1 MVDMGIS
8 QDESIKVIVNIEKVS
23 SFKTPA
29 QCYGVSIGQI
39 TRDLPQLVLSCY
51 DDYLYIYGADGKRHH
66 LLNWSSKFTSLAIG
80 DIAGNTHKVLVSG
93 SLDGVVRA
101 IDMSGNLV
109 WQVELGKPVK
119 SLSLGN
125 FDKDKT
131 SEVLVAVAQVN
142 AVVLLKNTGD
152 ILWRKSFPSK
162 IVSALIGDIDDNN
175 HTRAVVMESEGRIH
189 FLDKFGKLERTVN
202 IGKKIS
208 QGSFLKIGSSNFI
221 VTSHQGIITIWNLT
235 DEFKELTQHEEKNR
249 IRVMTTGRVFDSNND
264 VIVILTRDDRVSILR
279 PTMQVYDKDGKPLSE
294 DELVEASI
302 DLDQL
307 RPVLSEL
314 FKSFGITG
322 IPIVQLHN
330 GYISKTGARISYSR
344 FYTDLLRFQNKGQL
358 GGRIDHYGTPDM
370 EKDDL
375 LVLSGEKFFCMSC
388 NQQIPVFQSHYQC
401 DQCFRFLC
409 KECHET
415 REMIEF
421 IECPFCQADGS
432 HIHLV
437 E

>member
-1 MVDMGIS
+1 MVDMGIVK
-8 QDESIKVIVNIEKVS
+8 IKIEKVS

-29 QCYGVSIGQI
+29 QCYGISVGQI

-51 DDYLYIYGADGKRHH
+51 DDYLYIYGVDGKKHN
-66 LLNWSSKFTSLAIG
+66 LLDWSSKFTSLVIG
-80 DIAGNTHKVLVSG
+80 DISGNKQKVLVSG
-93 SLDGVVRA
+93 SLDGVIRV
-101 IDMSGNLV
+101 INMSGDLV
-109 WQVELGKPVK
+109 WQIDLGKPVK

-125 FDKDKT
+125 FDKDKA

-142 AVVLLKNTGD
+142 AVVLLTNTGE

-162 IVSALIGDIDDNN
+162 IVSAVIGDIGSNK
-175 HTRAVVMESEGRIH
+175 HIRAVVMESEGRIH
-189 FLDKFGKLERTVN
+189 FLDKLGNIDRTIN

-221 VTSHQGIITIWNLT
+221 VTSHQEILTIWNLA
-235 DEFKELTQHEEKNR
+235 DEFNELIQYEEKSR
-249 IRVMTTGRVFDSNND
+249 IRVMTTGRIFDSNND
-264 VIVILTRDDRVSILR
+264 VIVILTRDDYVSILR
-279 PTMQVYDKDGKPLSE
+279 PAMQVFDKDGKLLSA

-330 GYISKTGARISYSR
+330 GYVSKTGAKISYSR
-344 FYTDLLRFQNKGQL
+344 FYTDLLRFQNEGQL
-358 GGRIDHYGTPDM
+358 GGRIDHYGTPDV

-388 NQQIPVFQSHYQC
+388 NQQLPIFESHYQC

-409 KECHET
+409 KECYET

>member
-1 MVDMGIS
+1 MVNSGIT
-8 QDESIKVIVNIEKVS
+8 QEESNTVMVKIEKVS

-39 TRDLPQLVLSCY
+39 TQDIPQLVLSCY
-51 DDYLYIYGADGKRHH
+51 DDYLYIYGADGKKHH
-66 LLNWSSKFTSLAIG
+66 VLDWSSKFTSLAIG
-80 DIAGNTHKVLVSG
+80 FITQKDQKSLISG
-93 SLDGVVRA
+93 SIDGVVRA
-101 IDMSGNLV
+101 IDMTGDLI
-109 WQVELGKPVK
+109 WQIDLEKPIK

-142 AVVLLKNTGD
+142 AVVLLKNTGE
-152 ILWRKSFPSK
+152 ILWRKSFPSQ
-162 IVSALIGDIDDNN
+162 IVSATIGDISKN
-175 HTRAVVMESEGRIH
+175 HTRAIVMESEGRIH
-189 FLDKFGKLERTVN
+189 FLDKLGILERTVN

-208 QGSFLKIGSSNFI
+208 QGSLLKVGALNFI
-221 VTSHQGIITIWNLT
+221 TTSHQGIVTIWNLT
-235 DEFKELTQHEEKNR
+235 DEFKELTHHKEKTK
-249 IRVMTTGRVFDSNND
+249 IRVMTTGRIFDSHND
-264 VIVILTRDDRVSILR
+264 IIVTLTRDGLVSVLR
-279 PTMQVYDKDGKPLSE
+279 PTMRVYDKDGKLLSK
-294 DELVEASI
+294 DELVEAAT

-314 FKSFGITG
+314 FKSFGISG

-330 GYISKTGARISYSR
+330 AYITNTGAKLSYSS
-344 FYTDLLRFQNKGQL
+344 FYTDLLKFQSRGQL
-358 GGRIDHYGTPDM
+358 GGRIDHYGTPDVV
-370 EKDDL
+370 KDDL

-388 NQQIPVFQSHYQC
+388 NQQLPVFESHYQC

-415 REMIEF
+415 REIIEF
-421 IECPFCQADGS
+421 IECPFCQADRS

>member
-1 MVDMGIS
+1 MVNSGIT
-8 QDESIKVIVNIEKVS
+8 QKESTTVMVNIEKVS

-39 TRDLPQLVLSCY
+39 TQDIPQLVLSCY

-66 LLNWSSKFTSLAIG
+66 VLDWSSKFTSLAIG
-80 DIAGNTHKVLVSG
+80 SITQKNQKSLISG
-93 SLDGVVRA
+93 SIDGVVRA
-101 IDMSGNLV
+101 IDMAGDLI
-109 WQVELGKPVK
+109 WQIDLEKPVK

-142 AVVLLKNTGD
+142 AVVLLKNTGE
-152 ILWRKSFPSK
+152 ILWRKSFPSQ
-162 IVSALIGDIDDNN
+162 IVSAIIGDISSKN
-175 HTRAVVMESEGRIH
+175 HTRAIVMESEGRIH
-189 FLDKFGKLERTVN
+189 FLDKLGKLERTVN

-208 QGSFLKIGSSNFI
+208 QGSFLKIGAANFI
-221 VTSHQGIITIWNLT
+221 ATSHQGIVTIWNLT
-235 DEFKELTQHEEKNR
+235 DELKELTHHEEKTK
-249 IRVMTTGRVFDSNND
+249 IRVMTTGRILDSHND
-264 VIVILTRDDRVSILR
+264 IIVILTRDGLVSVLR
-279 PTMQVYDKDGKPLSE
+279 PTMRVYDKDGKLLSK
-294 DELVEASI
+294 DELVEAET

-314 FKSFGITG
+314 FKSFGISG
-322 IPIVQLHN
+322 IPIVRLHN
-330 GYISKTGARISYSR
+330 AYIANTGARLSYSS
-344 FYTDLLRFQNKGQL
+344 FYTDLLKFQSRGQL
-358 GGRIDHYGTPDM
+358 GGRIDHYGTPDVV
-370 EKDDL
+370 KDDL

-388 NQQIPVFQSHYQC
+388 NQQLPIFESHYQC

-415 REMIEF
+415 REIIEF
-421 IECPFCQADGS
+421 IECPFCQADRS